1 MGIIDDEALKG
12 LRFVMAVA
20 LLALFV
26 VRFLFFGTRGLSKFI
41 RPFTWAILLTVGLWY
56 GREWTRPD
64 FYRCEACG
72 KEYTCE
78 DEAGREPHGYCEKAV
93 SHKHRGTVVK
103 RYDISR
109 GVMQTFGDTE
119 LARRI
124 SSSLGKGADSSAK
137 PKDNG

>member
-1 MGIIDDEALKG
+1 MGKG
-12 LRFVMAVA
+12 RNDAAMQAWAFRVWLTLAVG
-20 LLALFV
+20 LLT
-26 VRFLFFGTRGLSKFI
+26 FLFFSRNRVAKAV
-41 RPFTWAILLTVGLWY
+41 RPFIWTILLTVGLWY

-109 GVMQTFGDTE
+109 GVTQTLGDTE

-124 SSSLGKGADSSAK
+124 SSSLGKGAGTSAK